1 MKSTFLYGCNTIQH
15 KSVWDTVKGYD
26 ESLHTNGEDID
37 YSNRIKN
44 YQHLK
49 MKYCSDALAKHLQ
62 DDNLNTLSNRVW
74 RYHSFGYKIKKPSI
88 YKTLKLSFKQI
99 KFFFKDLFKT

>member
-1 MKSTFLYGCNTIQH
+1 
-15 KSVWDTVKGYD
+15 
-26 ESLHTNGEDID
+26 
-37 YSNRIKN
+37 
-44 YQHLK
+44 

-99 KFFFKDLFKT
+99 KFFFQRSFQNLIKFEFNFIFINFAFLIKFIVLEYIYYKK